1 MHDWKSMHNQIHNKK
16 GYCKILGETHLKE
29 CKIGRDDTNLF
40 AMKIKKGVEVNLG
53 LGTHYELHMDN
64 VLSFVDVTL
73 EMLL

>member
-1 MHDWKSMHNQIHNKK
+1 MFQTKMPKVQRSATNKE
-16 GYCKILGETHLKE
+16 ETHLKE

-53 LGTHYELHMDN
+53 LGTHYELHMDD